1 MVEDVVKLLLDEV
14 LEKRGD
20 DDNEVETEI
29 ELLELVEVDTG
40 VNVELEME
48 AAVLLEEVRTV
59 VTKLVAKLGLTAL
72 LTVVLSVVGDLGN
85 VDDALLL
92 SEKEL
97 DARNVDEVEVELLP
111 AAVVLVEPE
120 LRLVLIVAFVLDVKV
135 EVTGWEVLDD
145 NRLVVEFEKRDVEAV
160 VVVSDD
166 DLPEDVVVDNAVAVV
181 LVVEVPFKLDTD
193 VKLWIELTVES
204 RVVMVV
210 LEFAYN
216 DNVDNTLIGLLE
228 VEDRLVVL
236 ANVVRLDERLD
247 ATGLIVDVDRRVRLD
262 VVVEF
267 EKPVIVD

>member
-181 LVVEVPFKLDTD
+181 LV
-193 VKLWIELTVES
+193 
-204 RVVMVV
+204 
-210 LEFAYN
+210 
-216 DNVDNTLIGLLE
+216 
-228 VEDRLVVL
+228 
-236 ANVVRLDERLD
+236 
-247 ATGLIVDVDRRVRLD
+247 
-262 VVVEF
+262 
-267 EKPVIVD
+267 